1 MRHRFW
7 VQFIQDINDCPNM
20 FQYETTTLFIPFLIV
35 AAYIFPSLKFQA
47 CPHKITISKEG
58 P

>member
-7 VQFIQDINDCPNM
+7 VQFIQDINDYPNM
-20 FQYETTTLFIPFLIV
+20 FQYETTSLFLPFLIV

-47 CPHKITISKEG
+47 CPHKITKPKEM
-58 P
+58 